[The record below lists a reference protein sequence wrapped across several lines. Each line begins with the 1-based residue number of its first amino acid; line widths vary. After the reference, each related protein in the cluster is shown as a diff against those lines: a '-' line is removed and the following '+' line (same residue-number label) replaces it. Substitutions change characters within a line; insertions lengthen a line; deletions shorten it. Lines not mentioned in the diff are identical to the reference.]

1 MRDDSERYDF
11 RPALLALTDAGV
23 DFVLIGGLAGQAHG
37 SALLTFDLDVA
48 YERSQANLERLAA
61 ALRAIDARLR
71 GAPEDVPFLLDART
85 LAAGANFTFI
95 TTLGS
100 VDILSDP
107 AGAPPYERLRADAM
121 PIEVDGRRVLV
132 ASLDHLIAM
141 KLATGRAK
149 DTNAA
154 MEYRVLA
161 DEIRRRE
168 VEVR

>member
-1 MRDDSERYDF
+1 MADDSERYDF
-11 RPALLALTDAGV
+11 RPALVALADAGV

-48 YERSQANLERLAA
+48 YERSQPNLERFVT
-61 ALRAIDARLR
+61 ALRAMDARLR

-85 LAAGANFTFI
+85 LAAGANFTF
-95 TTLGS
+95 TTEKGS
-100 VDILSDP
+100 VDISSDP
-107 AGAPPYERLRADAM
+107 VGAPAYGRLRADAV
-121 PIEVDGRRVLV
+121 PIEVQGRRVLV

-141 KLATGRAK
+141 KLATGRTK

-168 VEVR
+168 AEAR

>member
-1 MRDDSERYDF
+1 MRDESRAYDF
-11 RPALLALTDAGV
+11 RPALLALADAAV
-23 DFVLIGGLAGQAHG
+23 DFVVIGGIAGQAHG

-48 YERSQANLERLAA
+48 YSRSPENLERLAA
-61 ALRAIDARLR
+61 ALREMDARLR
-71 GAPEDVPFLLDART
+71 GAPEDVPFLLDARA
-85 LAAGANFTFI
+85 LAAGANFTFA
-95 TTLGS
+95 TDHGS

-107 AGAPPYERLRADAM
+107 AGAPPYQRLREDAIT
-121 PIEVDGRRVLV
+121 IEVAGRRVLV

-141 KLATGRAK
+141 KSATGRAK

-168 VEVR
+168 AEAG